1 MSQKNYH
8 YPLWI
13 FSLLFVMVMSCHD
26 PILVG
31 NDLLED
37 QKINVILADTFDLS
51 SKTIPGERVVTHRPT
66 VDSHTYLLGELN
78 DPRFGKSTAEIFL
91 KFQMSSVK
99 ATYYEETGLQFDSLV
114 LTMQYDSS
122 GTYGNATGS
131 QKVQVFQLNNVYN
144 ETDTFYSDT
153 NLPFVSKSIGEV
165 TQLVVPL
172 DSVDITDHVTRTDV
186 RLAPHMRIRLS
197 DAFGRS
203 LISNEDAAKDDT
215 LFNQYMKGFK
225 ITSSPTDNSSF
236 LYGFNFSNTALNS
249 QLPINRLVMYYTV
262 ASGDTTLRKT
272 YEYLINYATINRFVH
287 DNKGSQLENTLKDTL
302 LGNNLTF
309 IQPMGGAKTVINLNN
324 VRKLGN
330 NLINKAELV
339 VYVAEPIGSEGYS
352 SPPQQLTATYKQAGG
367 NLALIPDIEQLVSS
381 SIDFGQVF
389 GGSIDRSQQVFKY
402 TMNITNHVKSLI
414 KDSKLSSDLY
424 LGILTESELPQRAIL
439 YGAKHSLYPMK
450 LQITYTKN

>member
-1 MSQKNYH
+1 
-8 YPLWI
+8 
-13 FSLLFVMVMSCHD
+13 
-26 PILVG
+26 
-31 NDLLED
+31 
-37 QKINVILADTFDLS
+37 
-51 SKTIPGERVVTHRPT
+51 
-66 VDSHTYLLGELN
+66 
-78 DPRFGKSTAEIFL
+78 
-91 KFQMSSVK
+91 
-99 ATYYEETGLQFDSLV
+99 
-114 LTMQYDSS
+114 
-122 GTYGNATGS
+122 
-131 QKVQVFQLNNVYN
+131 
-144 ETDTFYSDT
+144 
-153 NLPFVSKSIGEV
+153 
-165 TQLVVPL
+165 
-172 DSVDITDHVTRTDV
+172 
-186 RLAPHMRIRLS
+186 
-197 DAFGRS
+197 
-203 LISNEDAAKDDT
+203 
-215 LFNQYMKGFK
+215 MKGFK

-330 NLINKAELV
+330 NLINKAELI

-389 GGSIDRSQQVFKY
+389 GVASIEANRYS
-402 TMNITNHVKSLI
+402 NI
-414 KDSKLSSDLY
+414 
-424 LGILTESELPQRAIL
+424 Q
-439 YGAKHSLYPMK
+439 
-450 LQITYTKN
+450 